1 MSSLVAAVVS
11 WWVFVLAFVLGHFF
25 GQYVIDLGKKF
36 VDLAWQ
42 FVKHAVVDLY
52 QTVKNKI

>member
-1 MSSLVAAVVS
+1 MSGLIASFPFAIIG
-11 WWVFVLAFVLGHFF
+11 AFVAGHFF
-25 GQYVIDLGKKF
+25 GQYVIDLVKKF

-52 QTVKNKI
+52 QTIKNKI